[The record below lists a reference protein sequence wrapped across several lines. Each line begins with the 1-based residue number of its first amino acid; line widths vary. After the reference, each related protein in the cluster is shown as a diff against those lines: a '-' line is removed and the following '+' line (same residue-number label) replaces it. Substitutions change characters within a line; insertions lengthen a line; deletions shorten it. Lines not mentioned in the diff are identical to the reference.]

1 MLLISWVKAFHI
13 IFVICWFASLFYLP
27 RLFVYHAMA
36 KDEISLSR
44 FQVMESKL
52 YFIIGTPSM
61 IGTWIFGLW
70 LVHLNWSYLASSPWF
85 HIKATLVV
93 LLSGYHG
100 MCGSIRRK
108 LVSNPEYKSHK
119 FFRVF
124 NEIPVVFLIAIVI
137 LVVVKQPA

>member
-1 MLLISWVKAFHI
+1 MLWVKAFHI

-36 KDEISLSR
+36 EDEIGIKR
-44 FQVMESKL
+44 FELMEAKL
-52 YFIIGTPSM
+52 YRLIGTPSM
-61 IGTWIFGLW
+61 IATWVFGLG
-70 LVHLNWSYLASSPWF
+70 LVHLNWTYISSSPWF
-85 HIKATLVV
+85 HIKFALVI

-100 MCGSIRRK
+100 MCGSIRK
-108 LVSNPEYKSHK
+108 KMIANPQYKSHT